1 MRRTWHIKRL
11 ASLSIVFAIMLSLV
25 QVNAFAVT
33 QFELEEIQQEKNEL
47 TAQREQCQV
56 KIDELHARQASA
68 LEQKATLD
76 ERNQYTLKQVQLI
89 KEQVELYNELIAE
102 KAEEVEAARLTAAAS
117 TATPTPMTM

>member
-56 KIDELHARQASA
+56 KIDELQARQASA

-102 KAEEVEAARLTAAAS
+102 TAEEVEAARLTAAAS
-117 TATPTPMTM
+117 TATPTAMTM